1 MVYILPRYIRCSDC
15 AEYQEIRSLCS
26 AFFQELS
33 FLAGGDDPL
42 SPPSLYLADNC
53 FSPWRD
59 LCLFQQ
65 EVGTFGEVDIFVG
78 ETDISG
84 EADNLCNFSSTVPV
98 VAIVLAENV
107 PYHEGHNLRDNR
119 HLRSYCHPLVIFEQH
134 LKKGWKSHEY
144 FANYQHISARVFDH
158 FCECLVAVYAAPVFS
173 YPRP

>member
-1 MVYILPRYIRCSDC
+1 MVYILPRYKGCSDC
-15 AEYQEIRSLCS
+15 AEYQEIRLLCS

-59 LCLFQQ
+59 LCLFQLG
-65 EVGTFGEVDIFVG
+65 VGTFGEVDISV
-78 ETDISG
+78 EVDIFG

-98 VAIVLAENV
+98 VVLAETF
-107 PYHEGHNLRDNR
+107 PYHEGHNLRDNH
-119 HLRSYCHPLVIFEQH
+119 HLRSYFHLLAIFEQH
-134 LKKGWKSHEY
+134 LRKGWKSHSY

-158 FCECLVAVYAAPVFS
+158 FCEYLVAAYAAPVFF
-173 YPRP
+173 YLHP